1 MTSNIAANHRVI
13 LMSTPAFGVATLNT
27 LIARGYNVVGL
38 VTQPDKPAGRGLAV
52 VPPAMKTAALALGVP
67 VFQPASLFNPEAI
80 ASLRATEPDL
90 ILVAAYGKFIPEEV
104 CQLARLGAIN
114 LHPSLLPRWRGA
126 CPVVAAVL
134 AGDSHTGLTVHF
146 VVNEMDQGDILGQMA
161 VPIGPED
168 TAEQL
173 MERLGE
179 MGGEFFLDTVEAWVA
194 GRVVPQVQDNSQAT
208 WCDRMTK
215 QQGEIDWQQPAAHIA
230 RQVRALTPWPGA
242 FTYWQGKQLGIV
254 EAWPDD
260 SWQGSE
266 EPGRVFRLAGE
277 LAVATGA
284 GALRLRRVQ
293 LSGKR
298 IVLAEQ
304 FERGAHGFSS
314 ALLGRQTE

>member
-1 MTSNIAANHRVI
+1 MTTNIAANHRVI
-13 LMSTPAFGVATLNT
+13 LMSTPAFGVSTLNT

-52 VPPAMKTAALALGVP
+52 VPPRMKTAALALGVP

-80 ASLRATEPDL
+80 ESLRATGPDL
-90 ILVAAYGKFIPEEV
+90 LLVAAYGKFIPEEV

-161 VPIGPED
+161 VPIRPQD

-173 MERLGE
+173 MERLGQ

-194 GRVVPQVQDNSQAT
+194 GNVVPQVQDNSQAT

-215 QQGEIDWQQPAAHIA
+215 QQGEINWQQPAAHIA

-242 FTYWQGKQLGIV
+242 FTYWQGRQLGIV

-266 EPGRVFRLAGE
+266 ELGRVFHLDGE

-284 GALRLRRVQ
+284 GALRLKKVQ

-298 IVLAEQ
+298 IVTAEQ
-304 FERGAHGFSS
+304 FERGARGFSS
-314 ALLGRQTE
+314 ALLGRQME